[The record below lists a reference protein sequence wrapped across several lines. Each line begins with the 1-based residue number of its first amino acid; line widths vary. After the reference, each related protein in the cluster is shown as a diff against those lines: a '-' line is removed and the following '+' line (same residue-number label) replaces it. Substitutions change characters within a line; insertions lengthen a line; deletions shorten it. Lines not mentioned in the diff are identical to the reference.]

1 MEQRNIII
9 AAVISIAII
18 FAFQFFYE
26 MPRMQQQQEQM
37 ARQQPATPAPGQ
49 TAPGEIAPGQASPD
63 GSGPSLAPAAPEM
76 AVPAFVE
83 RGTAIAASDRVKI
96 ESPRLAGSISLKGAR
111 IDDIVLKS
119 YHLTVEDGSP
129 NIVLLSPAG
138 TKDAYYAGFGWLASQ
153 GVAVPGPDT
162 LWRAD
167 GETLSPRAPVNLTWD
182 NGQGLRFT
190 QTFAIDE
197 NYMFSV
203 SQKVENSGQAAVELF
218 PYGVISRTGTP
229 VISGFYILHEGLIG
243 VLEGTAEDEGTLK
256 EISYGDVADDGEIGF
271 DSTGGWLGITD
282 KYWLVT
288 LVPDQK
294 AQIAARFAHTLRGQ
308 TDVYQ
313 ADYRAGAVSVAPGA
327 TVESA
332 AQLFAGA
339 KEVRVLDHY
348 QEEAGIQRFD
358 RAVDFGWFYFLTKP
372 IFYVLDYIFRA
383 VGNFGIAILVLTIM
397 IKAILYPLANKSYKA
412 MSRMKLLTPEM
423 TKLRERFKEDKAR
436 LNQEMMALYKRE
448 KVNPAAGCLP
458 IVVQIPIFFALY
470 KVLFVTIEMRHAPFF
485 GWIQDLSAPDPTSV
499 LNLFGLL
506 PYAVP
511 DLGPLQIL
519 SIGVWPIIMGITMF
533 LQQKL
538 NPAPPDPIQA
548 RIFMMLPIVFTFML
562 GQFAAGLVIYWA
574 WNNILSI
581 AQQRLIMWRMG
592 VKP

>member
-1 MEQRNIII
+1 MDQRNIII

-18 FAFQFFYE
+18 FGFQFFYE
-26 MPRMQQQQEQM
+26 MPRMKQQQQALEQ
-37 ARQQPATPAPGQ
+37 QQAEQTAPTPGQ
-49 TAPGEIAPGQASPD
+49 TTPSPTPGT
-63 GSGPSLAPAAPEM
+63 APALPETAAP
-76 AVPAFVE
+76 AVLD
-83 RGTAIAASDRVKI
+83 RTAVIAEGGRVKI
-96 ESPRLAGSISLKGAR
+96 DSPRLSGSIALKGAR
-111 IDDIVLKS
+111 VDDLVLKH
-119 YHLTVEDGSP
+119 YRLTVEEDSP
-129 NIVLLSPAG
+129 NIILLSPAG
-138 TKDAYYAGFGWLASQ
+138 TKDAYYAGFGWLAGQ
-153 GVAVPGPDT
+153 GVAAPGPDT
-162 LWRAD
+162 LWQAD
-167 GETLSPRAPVNLTWD
+167 GATLSPQSPVTLSWD
-182 NGQGLRFT
+182 NGQGLRFS

-203 SQKVENSGQAAVELF
+203 TQKVENTGQSPVELF

-229 VISGFYILHEGLIG
+229 HISGFYILHEGLVG
-243 VLEGTAEDEGTLK
+243 VLEGTADSEGTLK
-256 EISYGDVADDGEIGF
+256 EVSYSDVAEDGEIPY
-271 DSTGGWLGITD
+271 DSVGGWLGITD
-282 KYWLVT
+282 KYWLVS
-288 LVPDQK
+288 LIPDQK
-294 AQIAARFAHTLRGQ
+294 AAINARFAHTLRGQ

-313 ADYRAGAVSVAPGA
+313 ADYRATALTLAPGA
-327 TVESA
+327 SAESSSH
-332 AQLFAGA
+332 LFAGA
-339 KEVRVLDHY
+339 KEVRLLDRY
-348 QEEAGIQRFD
+348 RDELAIPLFD
-358 RAVDFGWFYFLTKP
+358 RGVDFGYLWFFTKP
-372 IFYVLDYIFRA
+372 IFYVLDYIYKA
-383 VGNFGIAILVLTIM
+383 IGNFGIAILVLTVL
-397 IKAILYPLANKSYKA
+397 IKGLLYPLANKSYRA

-506 PYAVP
+506 PFAVP
-511 DLGPLQIL
+511 DLGPLHIL